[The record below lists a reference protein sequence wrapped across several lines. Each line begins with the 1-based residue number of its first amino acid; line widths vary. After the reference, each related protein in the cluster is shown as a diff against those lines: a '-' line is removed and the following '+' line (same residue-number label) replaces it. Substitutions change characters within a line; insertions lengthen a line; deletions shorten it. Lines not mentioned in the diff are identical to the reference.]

1 MFQGKTNM
9 RNLKITPYIW
19 VVKDC
24 GVFRINPGYQ
34 QMSPVKLIVKVIK
47 VVLLTL
53 TLVVTN
59 ETTTIKFG
67 DTSLVQF

>member
-1 MFQGKTNM
+1 M
-9 RNLKITPYIW
+9 
-19 VVKDC
+19 VKDC